1 MGKYNKSSDKNIF
14 KDQQPITWTDSVVEK
29 DGKKTA
35 IFIPDTYNGY
45 GDKKSLKH
53 LTEDVVGKH
62 SDNNTAVEAG
72 KKAEEQLEQ
81 TDYNQLIKKIRR
93 DKWLSQNRVMEA
105 NVVTDPAS
113 GETTGIHIAI
123 MTTNESG
130 FSYPRSIHLTPDQ
143 MAENTILKNL
153 VREKNDNNNS

>member
-105 NVVTDPAS
+105 NVVTDPVS
-113 GETTGIHIAI
+113 GETTGMHIAL

-130 FSYPRSIHLTPDQ
+130 FSYPRSIHLTPEQ
-143 MAENTILKNL
+143 MTENTILKNL

>member
-14 KDQQPITWTDSVVEK
+14 KDQQEITWTDTVIEK

-35 IFIPDTYNGY
+35 IFIPDTYNSY
-45 GDKKSLKH
+45 GDKRSLKH

-81 TDYNQLIKKIRR
+81 TNYNQLIKKIRQ
-93 DKWLSQNRVMEA
+93 DKWLSQNKVMEA
-105 NVVTDPAS
+105 NIIKDSVS
-113 GETTGIHIAI
+113 GETTGMHVAI

-130 FSYPRSIHLTPDQ
+130 FSYPRSIHLTPEQ
-143 MAENTILKNL
+143 MSENSILKDL
-153 VREKNDNNNS
+153 VEGPNDNNNS